1 MIKHR
6 MTVDLNVDGSFTV
19 CVDGGHIECPTRDV
33 AMATIGSEMGMS
45 YQKAQRQLLS
55 RALEAEKNL
64 KKCEENAKLVT
75 MDRNKLL
82 AQVMDLRE
90 EVGVLKSAITG
101 WFVRTYTE
109 ENAG

>member
-1 MIKHR
+1 MIKDR
-6 MTVDLNVDGSFTV
+6 MVVDLNVDGSFTV
-19 CVDGGHIECPTRDV
+19 CVDGGYIDCPTRDV

-64 KKCEENAKLVT
+64 RKCEEDAKLVT

-90 EVGVLKSAITG
+90 EVEILKSAITG
-101 WFVRTYTE
+101 WFVRNYAKGDLE
-109 ENAG
+109 